1 MPSALFVMRLH
12 AFVSDCYLF
21 TIFNLQ
27 SKRFFLRF
35 WPPKCL
41 KINNGANLNLASRK
55 NCIFASYTD
64 NSTNKEQELDGRG
77 NEIVGK
83 GDLLLRNG

>member
-27 SKRFFLRF
+27 SKRFFSKF
-35 WPPKCL
+35 CQQECL
-41 KINNGANLNLASRK
+41 KINNDGHFSGPFAEKLYF
-55 NCIFASYTD
+55 CISIIEDIFKINRATVW
-64 NSTNKEQELDGRG
+64 Q
-77 NEIVGK
+77 VA
-83 GDLLLRNG
+83 